1 MKILSEKQQEVIR
14 EKLLTSIRNM
24 DDPDIQSLRR
34 AAVILYSINKK
45 GFLLPGIELRKI
57 LTDEKDGSKK
67 FHPKSIEMLEL
78 LADAYYILIQGLKN
92 KMDCKFALSKSEL
105 K

>member
-14 EKLLTSIRNM
+14 EKLLNSIRNM

-57 LTDEKDGSKK
+57 LTDEKDGKK